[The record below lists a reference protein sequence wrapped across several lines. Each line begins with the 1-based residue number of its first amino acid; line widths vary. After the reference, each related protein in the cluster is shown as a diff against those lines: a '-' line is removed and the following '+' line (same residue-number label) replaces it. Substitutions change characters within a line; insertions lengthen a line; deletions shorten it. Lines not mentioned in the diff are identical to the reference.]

1 MSNEFFDLAR
11 LKRNWDRAASAPAAP
26 LPERI
31 ARVPQAKD
39 PYPEA
44 ERVLERI
51 SRLSHGE
58 FPLHAHNLDP
68 FLNEARALLGRLR
81 DGSSSPPVQDG
92 KAPAISSA
100 KLRGEL
106 LNVLA
111 DLEDLFEVYSG
122 IGLK

>member
-11 LKRNWDRAASAPAAP
+11 LKRNWDRAASAPAPP

-31 ARVPQAKD
+31 ARVPEAKD

-51 SRLSHGE
+51 SRLSRSE
-58 FPLHAHNLDP
+58 FPPHARNLDP
-68 FLNEARALLGRLR
+68 FLNEASALLARLR
-81 DGSSSPPVQDG
+81 DESSLPPALDS
-92 KAPAISSA
+92 KALAVSSA